1 MWYTITCGNVSKK
14 SKFQYQGI
22 DTEIITD
29 MYEYMGESACVY
41 FLALSADHSDGD
53 GHRSQPERAGII

>member
-22 DTEIITD
+22 DIEIITD
-29 MYEYMGESACVY
+29 MYEYMGKSACVY
-41 FLALSADHSDGD
+41 FLALSADTVMEMDTGANLK
-53 GHRSQPERAGII
+53 ELE